1 MSSEPCSVCATTNF
15 KYRCPSCRATSCSLT
30 CFKEHRGQC
39 VQDIDHQPRT
49 GTATTAA
56 TPETPDLPAADML
69 LQDPRLPKL
78 FERYP
83 LLRPKLKSIFEV
95 AVDESHDIAPAERN
109 SRASKP
115 AKSAQ
120 QRIARSLRRLEHEV
134 GSEHAERIG
143 LKAFA
148 DLVADLSS
156 RRSDQR

>member
-1 MSSEPCSVCATTNF
+1 MHQEVDHSP
-15 KYRCPSCRATSCSLT
+15 RA
-30 CFKEHRGQC
+30 
-39 VQDIDHQPRT
+39 

-56 TPETPDLPAADML
+56 TLATPDLSAADML

-95 AVDESHDIAPAERN
+95 AVDESNDIAPAERN

-115 AKSAQ
+115 ARSAQ

-148 DLVADLSS
+148 DLVAELSS
-156 RRSDQR
+156 KRSNQR